1 MAYSN
6 RRALQKELSNSN
18 KYYLSKAAFLQ
29 SLYFAYQYQ
38 EFLDEL
44 EMIGDG
50 SRAISYD
57 SQPHG
62 EATGGALEDLAI
74 RRAKVSCK
82 IDAIE
87 SACREASSELY
98 KWLIKG
104 VTSDEVG
111 YDYLRYQL
119 NMPCGRRQYYEIR
132 RKFYFILYQ
141 KISEKF

>member
-74 RRAKVSCK
+74 RRTKVSCK
-82 IDAIE
+82 IDAI
-87 SACREASSELY
+87 
-98 KWLIKG
+98 
-104 VTSDEVG
+104 
-111 YDYLRYQL
+111 
-119 NMPCGRRQYYEIR
+119 
-132 RKFYFILYQ
+132 
-141 KISEKF
+141 